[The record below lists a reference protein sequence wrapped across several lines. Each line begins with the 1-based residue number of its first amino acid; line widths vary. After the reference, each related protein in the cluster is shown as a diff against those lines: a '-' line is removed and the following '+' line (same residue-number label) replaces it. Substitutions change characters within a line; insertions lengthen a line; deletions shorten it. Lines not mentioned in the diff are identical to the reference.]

1 MSRHPNRVH
10 METCF
15 SEPKICSNCNLQY
28 AGEIW
33 IYKCLCGCDKTA
45 KVCKPCVAEH
55 YRPFSLRR
63 KTEMCF
69 HCKLVKCGSSN
80 KCKLERCLFY
90 N

>member
-15 SEPKICSNCNLQY
+15 SDPKICSNCNLQY

-33 IYKCLCGCDKTA
+33 IYKCLCGCDSTA

-55 YRPFSLRR
+55 CRPFSLRR

-90 N
+90 I